1 MESESESECMLHLA
15 DEVPK
20 SFGRFLSEHPDMFEN
35 TMVENVICHVHVG
48 PLDLFAD
55 EFSKSF
61 GRYFKEHPDM
71 FENTIVENY
80 FF

>member
-15 DEVPK
+15 DEMPK
-20 SFGRFLSEHPDMFEN
+20 SFGRFLSEHPAMFEN
-35 TMVENVICHVHVG
+35 TIVGNVICHVHVG

-61 GRYFKEHPDM
+61 SRFFKKHPDM
-71 FENTIVENY
+71 FGNTIVENY